1 MGNVLITISYNEM
14 INARK
19 EKRLGEDEV
28 GPNYSSPRRISVRA
42 FFMSDRVCLDHWAL

>member
-1 MGNVLITISYNEM
+1 MGGVLITISYNEM

-28 GPNYSSPRRISVRA
+28 GPNYSPRRISVRA
-42 FFMSDRVCLDHWAL
+42 FFMSNRVCLDHWAL